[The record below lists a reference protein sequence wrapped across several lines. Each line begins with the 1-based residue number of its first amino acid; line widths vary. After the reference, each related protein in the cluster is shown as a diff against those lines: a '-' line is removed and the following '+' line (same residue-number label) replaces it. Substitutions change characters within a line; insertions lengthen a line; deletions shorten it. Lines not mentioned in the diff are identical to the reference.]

1 LPRALYI
8 GSTPHPPRRLR
19 QHNGLTVGGASRT
32 ARASHRPW
40 GMPVVVVGFPSQI
53 GALQFEWAWQH
64 PTLSTHL
71 PPPPSPSK
79 SSTTGKASTAPRA
92 RRPKLTLPSA
102 MKSLHHLL
110 EAPSFRR
117 WPLRVHFQSEE
128 VYGAWVKAV
137 GGASKTST
145 GGGREI
151 EVVKDFDGAIFEAL
165 GKNGKVGGK
174 KGKAK
179 EEEVL
184 ELSNCAACGHG
195 GGIMSVCADDT
206 CGVATHLTCLAQ
218 RSLGPEQVAGGGH
231 VLPTSARCPR
241 CKGEMRWSDVAR
253 GATGRI
259 RGKGGAVAAAGD
271 AIAGHASES
280 GSGLSG
286 SEESDKDSWD
296 GVVEL

>member
-1 LPRALYI
+1 
-8 GSTPHPPRRLR
+8 
-19 QHNGLTVGGASRT
+19 
-32 ARASHRPW
+32 
-40 GMPVVVVGFPSQI
+40 
-53 GALQFEWAWQH
+53 
-64 PTLSTHL
+64 
-71 PPPPSPSK
+71 
-79 SSTTGKASTAPRA
+79 
-92 RRPKLTLPSA
+92 

-137 GGASKTST
+137 GGASKTAP
-145 GGGREI
+145 GGREI
-151 EVVKDFDGAIFEAL
+151 EVVKDFDGTIFEAL

-179 EEEVL
+179 GEEEVM
-184 ELSNCAACGHG
+184 ELGNCAACGHG

-218 RSLGPEQVAGGGH
+218 CSLRPEQVAGGGH
-231 VLPTSARCPR
+231 VLPTTAKCPR

-259 RGKGGAVAAAGD
+259 RGKGGAVSGAAAAAGD
-271 AIAGHASES
+271 AIAGGASES
-280 GSGLSG
+280 GSGVESG
-286 SEESDKDSWD
+286 SESDKDPWD

>member
-1 LPRALYI
+1 
-8 GSTPHPPRRLR
+8 
-19 QHNGLTVGGASRT
+19 RT

-64 PTLSTHL
+64 PGLSTHL
-71 PPPPSPSK
+71 PPPPISPAK
-79 SSTTGKASTAPRA
+79 GNAKAPTAPRA

-110 EAPSFRR
+110 EALSFRR

-128 VYGAWVKAV
+128 VYGAWVKATAS
-137 GGASKTST
+137 ASKMGTEEK
-145 GGGREI
+145 GQGVGREI

-179 EEEVL
+179 GEEEVL
-184 ELSNCAACGHG
+184 ELGNCAACGHG

-206 CGVATHLTCLAQ
+206 CGVATHITCLAQ
-218 RSLGPEQVAGGGH
+218 RSLGPEQAAGGGH
-231 VLPTSARCPR
+231 VLPTSAKCPR

-253 GATGRI
+253 GVTGRI
-259 RGKGGAVAAAGD
+259 RGKGGAAVAAAGD
-271 AIAGHASES
+271 AIAGDGSES

-286 SEESDKDSWD
+286 SEDSDKDSWD

>member
-1 LPRALYI
+1 
-8 GSTPHPPRRLR
+8 
-19 QHNGLTVGGASRT
+19 
-32 ARASHRPW
+32 
-40 GMPVVVVGFPSQI
+40 MPVVVVGFPSQI

-79 SSTTGKASTAPRA
+79 STTTGKAPTAPRA

-128 VYGAWVKAV
+128 VYGAWLKAT
-137 GGASKTST
+137 GAASKTGT
-145 GGGREI
+145 AEKGQRGEREI
-151 EVVKDFDGAIFEAL
+151 EVVKDFDGEIFQEL

-206 CGVATHLTCLAQ
+206 CGVATHITCLAQ
-218 RSLGPEQVAGGGH
+218 RSLGPEQSAGGGH

-241 CKGEMRWSDVAR
+241 CTGEMRWSDVAR

-259 RGKGGAVAAAGD
+259 RGKGAGGTIAATAEGS
-271 AIAGHASES
+271 ASGSGVES
-280 GSGLSG
+280 GS
-286 SEESDKDSWD
+286 ESDKDSWD